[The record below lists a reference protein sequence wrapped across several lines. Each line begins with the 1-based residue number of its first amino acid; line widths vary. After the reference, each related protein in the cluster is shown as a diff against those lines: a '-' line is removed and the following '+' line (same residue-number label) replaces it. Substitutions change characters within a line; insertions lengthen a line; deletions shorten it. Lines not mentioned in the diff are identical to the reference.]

1 MVLSITCLQH
11 SLHQT
16 IPLFD
21 YQNILTFV
29 WVYFRCAWKEMILT
43 TTVAANSIALHL
55 LKLLL
60 QRLDRRVCALQILVQ
75 AITLTNELLLPLS
88 ESVFLNLDL
97 LRESLSEILFLFLEL
112 GVVELSGSSLAKLAG
127 LHLLGAVGFVV
138 GFFGSVDEV
147 EHVGSNEN
155 RAQLLKITVVFVLNF
170 CNAPRVLT
178 TLDDAPIACLNI
190 LLRAN
195 DGKWHG
201 GHQASCVLCRG
212 FIIFLNGGS
221 VDLDTLCLDDSSNL
235 CAISFRCVGGHFLL
249 NVLFAC
255 SGLNQQG

>member
-1 MVLSITCLQH
+1 MLSITCLQH

-21 YQNILTFV
+21 HQNILTSV

-60 QRLDRRVCALQILVQ
+60 QRLDRGVCALQILVQ

-88 ESVFLNLDL
+88 ESVFLNLNL

-112 GVVELSGSSLAKLAG
+112 RVVKLSWSGLTEFTG
-127 LHLLGAVGFVV
+127 LHLLGAVCFVV
-138 GFFGSVDEV
+138 CFFGGVDKI
-147 EHVGSNEN
+147 EHVGSDEN
-155 RAQLLKITVVFVLNF
+155 RAQLLEIAVVFVLDF
-170 CNAPRVLT
+170 CDTPRVLT
-178 TLDDAPIACLNI
+178 ALDNAAIAGLDI
-190 LLRAN
+190 LLGAD

-201 GHQASCVLCRG
+201 SHQASCVLCG
-212 FIIFLNGGS
+212 SLVIFLDRWGVN
-221 VDLDTLCLDDSSNL
+221 LDTLGLDNSSNL
-235 CAISFRCVGGHFLL
+235 CDVSSQFSHRLSL
-249 NVLFAC
+249 
-255 SGLNQQG
+255 